1 MTGLGLGWLTATAV
15 NAVSEG
21 GGTVLFL
28 VTPRLAIGAVAFAVI
43 LGVGSGFYLR
53 RRSTQTRLRFALRMR
68 GESQPE
74 KKTRDHTG
82 EPDAKYSRKAM
93 ISVKDMVSA
102 RGLEKRYEL
111 GKNNYVDALRGATLD
126 VTAGEM
132 VAIMGPSGCGK
143 STLLHTLGCLDSPDS
158 GEVWLNGRR
167 IDRLSARATTKVL
180 REEIGFI
187 FQGFNL
193 VQSMTAAE
201 NVALAAEYAGK
212 SRREARE
219 LARKALDRVGL
230 AGRADHR
237 PTELSGGQQ
246 QRVAVAR
253 ALVNNPVVILGD
265 EPTGNLDSTSSA
277 EVIEMMRRINLTTGT
292 TFILVTHDPDVAE
305 ACDRVIYMRDG
316 EVVHNEALPA
326 CGRSRAPR
334 ERGVKTTAWQPRGGG
349 HGPARTCGYP
359 LMIVNATGGD
369 NPICPG
375 GCMHGQH
382 RATEGRMTDLEL
394 HGVLSQA
401 RDLGV
406 SIVAL
411 GR

>member
-1 MTGLGLGWLTATAV
+1 M
-15 NAVSEG
+15 
-21 GGTVLFL
+21 
-28 VTPRLAIGAVAFAVI
+28 
-43 LGVGSGFYLR
+43 
-53 RRSTQTRLRFALRMR
+53 
-68 GESQPE
+68 QPE

-82 EPDAKYSRKAM
+82 RSRTRSTKERM

-316 EVVHNEALPA
+316 EVVHNEA
-326 CGRSRAPR
+326 
-334 ERGVKTTAWQPRGGG
+334 
-349 HGPARTCGYP
+349 PAR
-359 LMIVNATGGD
+359 VWQKAE
-369 NPICPG
+369 
-375 GCMHGQH
+375 
-382 RATEGRMTDLEL
+382 RRESA
-394 HGVLSQA
+394 A
-401 RDLGV
+401 
-406 SIVAL
+406 
-411 GR
+411 